1 MDQVETIVTLPSIR
15 KIVRQIVDHFHPQQV
30 ILFGSYAYGEPTE
43 ESDVDLLVVMETD
56 ENPMHLAGLISAAI
70 DHPFPLDILVMTPA
84 RLETYIKEKAIFE
97 SQVVTQGA
105 VLYEAGDN

>member
-15 KIVRQIVDHFHPQQV
+15 KIVQQIVAHFHPQQV
-30 ILFGSYAYGEPTE
+30 ILFGSHAYGEPTE

-56 ENPMHLAGLISAAI
+56 ENPMHLAGLISAAV
-70 DHPFPLDILVMTPA
+70 DHPFPLDILVITPA
-84 RLETYIKEKAIFE
+84 RLETYIKEKALFE